1 MARPENQYLA
11 ESFIPSIIER
21 RDMFV
26 IEQEQIVRST
36 IRSLIAW
43 RSTVDWVTTRAR
55 QRAGRPG
62 QEIFDPEQN

>member
-43 RSTVDWVTTRAR
+43 RSTIDWVST
-55 QRAGRPG
+55 QRTFFEHKHKNEFL
-62 QEIFDPEQN
+62 EI